1 MVLPQTQLNRRVT
14 PKTENQLR
22 SFLGFGSYL
31 PSFCQ
36 GVRSDCS
43 SFCLKKKDIV
53 QQHGNASSR
62 SVVHLW
68 DCETAFKKNSHQVPF
83 WDFLSR
89 PFIVETDAS
98 FRGLGAVLSQE

>member
-1 MVLPQTQLNRRVT
+1 MSAQEFPGLGKLFTVVLSRGL
-14 PKTENQLR
+14 LR
-22 SFLGFGSYL
+22 LQRHFIG
-31 PSFCQ
+31 
-36 GVRSDCS
+36 
-43 SFCLKKKDIV
+43 FCLKKKDIV

-68 DCETAFKKNSHQVPF
+68 DCETAFKQKKFTSSPILGF
-83 WDFLSR
+83 PDFSR